1 MAKRTLLG
9 RLGESVLI
17 VFCIVTLNFFL
28 IRFMPGD
35 PVLHILSLMRYKR

>member
-35 PVLHILSLMRYKR
+35 PVLHIIGEEE